1 MSLYVTYAKSTK
13 DRYAEALYLSG
24 SPFWQKR
31 RNGQVDTLGLACPKT
46 LSVKDYQQLFFAAS
60 RSGEQQFE
68 ILFED
73 EKSEDSQTFS
83 SFLDWLAEMLLSK
96 DISVG
101 LLVKKTS
108 LIHDNEDLIER
119 LGITSMMGRPPL
131 ENALSPHA
139 PKKKSV
145 LKKGDDSFITMESA
159 AKPPKLHFVEG
170 AFALSACLSAPQ
182 GLEAP
187 FRDKLIGF
195 INESGLT
202 NAEVYH
208 RAGISR
214 QVFSN
219 LLSNS
224 DVIPSKSTVFC
235 LIIGLSLN
243 HKDAVSLLRVAGYA
257 FSPSIRSDVIVEKY
271 IKQGIYD
278 LFLINSELDEYGCP
292 PLGWHPREG

>member
-1 MSLYVTYAKSTK
+1 MSLYVAYAKSTK
-13 DRYAEALYLSG
+13 NRHADALYLSG

-31 RNGQVDTLGLACPKT
+31 HNGQVDTLNLACPKA
-46 LSVKDYQQLFFAAS
+46 LSVKDYQQLFFVAS

-73 EKSEDSQTFS
+73 EKSEDRQTFS
-83 SFLDWLAEMLLSK
+83 HFLNWLAEMLLSK

-101 LLVKKTS
+101 ILVKKIS
-108 LIHDNEDLIER
+108 LIRDNEGLIER

-131 ENALSPHA
+131 EKALSPRA
-139 PKKKSV
+139 PKKKNI
-145 LKKGDDSFITMESA
+145 LKKGDDSFIVMASA
-159 AKPPKLHFVEG
+159 AKPPKLHF
-170 AFALSACLSAPQ
+170 ALSACLSVPQ